1 MGSTLGNPF
10 RKLITASRKSAGAYV
25 DGVWVEGS
33 ETAFTFYGSKQPL
46 SGKDML
52 SLPEGRRD
60 RETYLIYTSTELKSV
75 DVNNQVNPDIIV
87 LNGNDF
93 EIIQVESWQN
103 GIYNHY
109 KAVASK
115 KQVS

>member
-1 MGSTLGNPF
+1 MSSPF
-10 RKLITASRKSAGAYV
+10 RKLRSAVRKAAGTHV
-25 DGVWVEGS
+25 DGTWVEGV
-33 ETAFTFYGSKQPL
+33 ETAFTFYGSLQPL
-46 SGKDML
+46 TGKDML

-60 RETYLIYTSTELKSV
+60 RETYLIYTSTELMAV
-75 DVNNQVNPDIIV
+75 DVNNQVNPDIVTI
-87 LNGNDF
+87 NGNEF
-93 EIIQVESWQN
+93 EIIQVEPWQN

>member
-1 MGSTLGNPF
+1 MGNPF
-10 RKLITASRKSAGAYV
+10 RKSITATRKSAGAYV

-33 ETAFTFYGSKQPL
+33 ETAFTFYGSKQSL
-46 SGKDML
+46 SGDDML
-52 SLPEGRRD
+52 SLPEGRRN
-60 RETYLIYTSTELKSV
+60 RETYLIYTSTELIAGDV
-75 DVNNQVNPDIIV
+75 DNKINPDIV
-87 LNGNDF
+87 VFDGVDF
-93 EIIQVESWQN
+93 EIINVEPWQN

>member
-10 RKLITASRKSAGAYV
+10 RTSITASRKSAGAYV

-33 ETAFTFYGSKQPL
+33 ETAFTFYGSIQPL
-46 SGKDML
+46 IGKDML
-52 SLPEGRRD
+52 SLPEGRRN
-60 RETYLIYTSTELKSV
+60 RETYLIYTSTQLMSV
-75 DVNNQVNPDIIV
+75 DVDGQENPDIIV
-87 LNGNDF
+87 INGNDF
-93 EIIQVESWQN
+93 EIINVESWQN

-109 KAVASK
+109 KAIASK

>member
-1 MGSTLGNPF
+1 MSLANIF
-10 RKLITASRKSAGAYV
+10 RRAITGSRKANGAF
-25 DGVWVEGS
+25 VEGMLVEGA
-33 ETAFTFYGSKQPL
+33 ETPFTFYGSIQPL

-60 RETYLIYTSTELKSV
+60 RETYLIYTSTELMSV
-75 DVNNQVNPDIIV
+75 DVDGAQNPDIVII
-87 LNGNDF
+87 NGNDF
-93 EIIQVESWQN
+93 EVIQVEAWQN

>member
-1 MGSTLGNPF
+1 VN
-10 RKLITASRKSAGAYV
+10 GA
-25 DGVWVEGS
+25 WVEGA

-60 RETYLIYTSTELKSV
+60 RESYLIYTSTQLMSADINGQE
-75 DVNNQVNPDIIV
+75 NPDLIV
-87 LNGNDF
+87 IDGNDF
-93 EIIQVESWQN
+93 EIINVEPWQN

-109 KAVASK
+109 KAIASK
-115 KQVS
+115 KQVA